1 MEKVTRLVLLIVMDI
16 WDRATILETRPE
28 CLPERWFLK
37 GTRIAL
43 IKDFLSITLYVMASI
58 SSPSL
63 ILVRLIASMVR
74 GDKIPVDG
82 VQLKTIQQQ
91 NEC

>member
-1 MEKVTRLVLLIVMDI
+1 
-16 WDRATILETRPE
+16 
-28 CLPERWFLK
+28 
-37 GTRIAL
+37 
-43 IKDFLSITLYVMASI
+43 MASI

-91 NEC
+91 NARVSTWVGLRIMLAQISFPL